1 MWDMLFSVFSKLF
14 LTVAAIYVGIWVAAL
29 MMSDKNVDDLAA
41 GATNAIPGAPMVAFL
56 ALAIKARKN
65 KNKKD

>member
-14 LTVAAIYVGIWVAAL
+14 LTVAAIYTGIWVAAL
-29 MMSDKNVDDLAA
+29 MMSDKDVDELAA
-41 GATNAIPGAPMVAFL
+41 GAAMAIPGAPMVAFL

-65 KNKKD
+65 KTKKD